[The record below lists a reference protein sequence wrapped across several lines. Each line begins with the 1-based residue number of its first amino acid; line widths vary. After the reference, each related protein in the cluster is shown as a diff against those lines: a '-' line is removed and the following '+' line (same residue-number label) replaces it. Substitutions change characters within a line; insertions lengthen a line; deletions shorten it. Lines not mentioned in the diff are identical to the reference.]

1 MSLFYDFH
9 IHSCLSPCADEDMTP
24 YNLVNMAKL
33 LGFDAIALTDHNSC
47 LNCPAAVEAGL
58 EAGITVIPGMELC
71 TSEEVHIVCLF
82 PSVDSALGFSEKTAK
97 GLPPVKNRPEIFGTQ
112 LIMDSQDN
120 VTGVQDI
127 LLTTASAVSITAVLP
142 LVNSFG
148 GVCYPAHIDR
158 ASYSVLSN
166 LGMITPEMGFNT
178 AEVSFNGDK
187 ARLTEQHPILSSMRL
202 LTSSDA
208 HRLEDMRP
216 PQLNLHTGN
225 TVADIINYL
234 KGSL

>member
-47 LNCPAAVEAGL
+47 LNCPAAVEAGSK
-58 EAGITVIPGMELC
+58 AGITVIPGMELC
-71 TSEEVHIVCLF
+71 TSEEVHVVCLF
-82 PSVDSALGFSEKTAK
+82 PSVDAALGFSDEIAK

-142 LVNSFG
+142 LVESFG

-187 ARLTEQHPILSSMRL
+187 ARLIEQHPILTKMRL

-208 HRLEDMRP
+208 HRLEDMLP
-216 PQLNLHTGN
+216 PQLNLHTDN